1 MKQHYINYSNRAM
14 LGGVGGEAIMDPE
27 GGCKVSLSRW
37 HALKKKN
44 NGCWLFVRKGR
55 ESREETCFCFGLF
68 TLTKYRLKGNHDD
81 FGHVSSTKPILFT
94 YQYHLYQAHVNAIIM
109 SCILLSQIRSGINA
123 TQLINLLS
131 LSLSAPSL
139 VIWIIKSINIY
150 CLEVFICLAF
160 RNLKVQRCAPSLV
173 IWNSFLTR
181 FITLLCS
188 ACNFCYS

>member
-14 LGGVGGEAIMDPE
+14 LGGLGGEAIMDPE
-27 GGCKVSLSRW
+27 GGCNVSLSRW

-44 NGCWLFVRKGR
+44 NGYWLFVRKGR

-94 YQYHLYQAHVNAIIM
+94 YQYHLYQPHVNAIIM
-109 SCILLSQIRSGINA
+109 PCILLSQIRSGINA

-131 LSLSAPSL
+131 LSLSLCPITSDMNNQINQYL
-139 VIWIIKSINIY
+139 LFRSFHLSGISKS
-150 CLEVFICLAF
+150 
-160 RNLKVQRCAPSLV
+160 
-173 IWNSFLTR
+173 
-181 FITLLCS
+181 
-188 ACNFCYS
+188 